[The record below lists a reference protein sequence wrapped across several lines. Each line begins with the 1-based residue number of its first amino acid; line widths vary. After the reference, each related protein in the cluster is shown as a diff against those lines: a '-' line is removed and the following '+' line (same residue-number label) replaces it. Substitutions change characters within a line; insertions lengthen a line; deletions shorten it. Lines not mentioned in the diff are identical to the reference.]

1 MNLLNYIE
9 ETNLCNF
16 LSLVFFCNNITI
28 IINIFNKSV
37 LEKSIMLIKSTVSL
51 KYKVFI
57 SALITGGINLPVNFL
72 VW

>member
-1 MNLLNYIE
+1 MYFFKLSVFMQGYYNNYKY
-9 ETNLCNF
+9 F
-16 LSLVFFCNNITI
+16 QQKFM
-28 IINIFNKSV
+28 K
-37 LEKSIMLIKSTVSL
+37 KSIMLIKSTVSL